1 MTDKFESGIDKVS
14 ITSSGGQVATTPS
27 IGDNENLTI
36 RIWLDVDGM
45 IEHVSPQWAFF
56 GQVNVNV
63 IQPIKI
69 THTTTEEYKNLCD
82 CSEETVRHTH
92 RTWTTAF
99 FPGTH
104 WAGYEFFKCVKSV
117 FGGKKNGK

>member
-1 MTDKFESGIDKVS
+1 MTDKVS
-14 ITSSGGQVATTPS
+14 ITSSGCQVATTPS

-36 RIWLDVDGM
+36 RIWLDVDGK

-69 THTTTEEYKNLCD
+69 TNTTTEGYKNLCD
-82 CSEETVRHTH
+82 CSEEKAKHTH

-117 FGGKKNGK
+117 FEGKKNGK